1 MEPPAAHAVSRV
13 EIEQSRQLISD
24 SRALIAAAKALM
36 RQSRWTIRQQSYL
49 QIVCA
54 WCQQTIRWERA
65 AGGRSAIVFVLTV
78 LRLCLGNYTLATTAL
93 CPRRRE
99 QLHFPPSCAWSRKRS
114 FCLCTSCLPAVTGL
128 YA

>member
-65 AGGRSAIVFVLTV
+65 AGADQ
-78 LRLCLGNYTLATTAL
+78 
-93 CPRRRE
+93 P
-99 QLHFPPSCAWSRKRS
+99 
-114 FCLCTSCLPAVTGL
+114 
-128 YA
+128 